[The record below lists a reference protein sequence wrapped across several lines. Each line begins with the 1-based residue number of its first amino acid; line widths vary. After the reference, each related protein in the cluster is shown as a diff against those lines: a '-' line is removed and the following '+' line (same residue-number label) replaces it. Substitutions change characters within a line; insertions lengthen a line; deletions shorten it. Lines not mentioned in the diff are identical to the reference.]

1 MAATALADTTE
12 LDTDLVTPGVL
23 GFLVI
28 FVIALVLYFLMRN
41 MTGKLTRVRGEQEED
56 LAFRREKKAGRAVPV
71 DGAAERA
78 AVSGAAGPEASTSE
92 AAASETAASEDPADG
107 SVEAASEAASAGGPA
122 EAHAGDDS
130 GTAGR

>member
-1 MAATALADTTE
+1 MAATVLADTTE
-12 LDTDLVTPGVL
+12 LNTDLVSPGVL

-56 LAFRREKKAGRAVPV
+56 LASRRLKKAGQVVPV

-78 AVSGAAGPEASTSE
+78 AASEEADSEVSSSE
-92 AAASETAASEDPADG
+92 AAAAEAPTDGSAEAGETAGAHVGEDDG
-107 SVEAASEAASAGGPA
+107 T
-122 EAHAGDDS
+122 S
-130 GTAGR
+130 GR